1 MSENATKET
10 TNAGRHGVEISREY
24 DFPREAVFRMMTDPK
39 TAPKFFSP
47 EGAVKLL
54 FEWDPRPGGA
64 VRIHD
69 RHSDG
74 TNTKT
79 SGTITEFVVPEL
91 FAFRSQ
97 TVIGPGPA
105 PFEALQTVRF
115 AALGPKR
122 TRVTVHVK
130 VLALGSFP
138 GDVESLEGGFEGG
151 WGQTLDM
158 LERELR

>member
-1 MSENATKET
+1 MSENWRNESADGVR
-10 TNAGRHGVEISREY
+10 NAVSISREY
-24 DFPREAVFRMMTDPK
+24 DFPRESVFHMMTDRK

-69 RHSDG
+69 RHGDG
-74 TNTKT
+74 TTTKT

-91 FAFRSQ
+91 FAFRS
-97 TVIGPGPA
+97 TTTIGESPA
-105 PFEALQTVRF
+105 PFEALQTVTF
-115 AALGPKR
+115 EALGPAR

-138 GDVESLEGGFEGG
+138 ADVESLEGGFMGG

-158 LERELR
+158 LERELH